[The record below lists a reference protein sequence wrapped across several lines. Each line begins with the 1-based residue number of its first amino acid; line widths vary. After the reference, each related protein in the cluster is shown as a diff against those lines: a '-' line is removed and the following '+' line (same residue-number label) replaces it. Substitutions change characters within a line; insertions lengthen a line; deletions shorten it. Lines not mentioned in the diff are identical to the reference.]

1 MIELYGI
8 GENIGA
14 FQGDNA
20 SNNDTTVNALR
31 EWYPINTTEQRLRCL
46 GHVIN
51 LVVQSLLYGDNLSI
65 FKKELDGASDLS
77 QFKIWQKKGAIGKL
91 HNIVVYICCSEQR
104 TGVFKDIQ
112 QELADEL
119 KAYSLRLKKDTGVRW
134 NSTYI
139 MINRGLKLEAAIE
152 AYCGRWQRPK
162 GKDSYNLSADFLDKE
177 D

>member
-1 MIELYGI
+1 MSRFPICL
-8 GENIGA
+8 
-14 FQGDNA
+14 A
-20 SNNDTTVNALR
+20 SPRFTL
-31 EWYPINTTEQRLRCL
+31 
-46 GHVIN
+46 
-51 LVVQSLLYGDNLSI
+51 
-65 FKKELDGASDLS
+65 
-77 QFKIWQKKGAIGKL
+77 
-91 HNIVVYICCSEQR
+91 
-104 TGVFKDIQ
+104 Q

-119 KAYSLRLKKDTGVRW
+119 KAYSLRLKKNTGVRW